1 MDLCEN
7 FCNRFPFV
15 GKRKGTSRL
24 GHNDLVLREAQRSS
38 NGRVEIWNS
47 HATLAHF
54 AAFAVSGS
62 MDIASSD
69 ATTCQQATESRI
81 SRWLIP
87 VMQRRKTQE
96 FEVDVGSSGIP
107 TALAN
112 FDCVLRQGLL

>member
-15 GKRKGTSRL
+15 GNRKGTSRL
-24 GHNDLVLREAQRSS
+24 GHNDLVLRESQRSS

-69 ATTCQQATESRI
+69 ATTCQQATESLWIVISPRI
-81 SRWLIP
+81 LIDLWRAAKFRSQHDKRVFQQASP
-87 VMQRRKTQE
+87 IKI
-96 FEVDVGSSGIP
+96 D
-107 TALAN
+107 
-112 FDCVLRQGLL
+112 